1 MASNERINNIV
12 IENAQIRFRNFSGK
26 PGKYNAEGR
35 RNFCVLL
42 DDDIVGPLKADGW
55 NVKYLN
61 PRDEGDLPQAY
72 LQVAVSYDNIP
83 PKIYLI
89 TSTGKTLLD
98 EDSIN
103 ILDWAEIENVDLI
116 IRPYIWEVNDKSG
129 VKAYCKSMYVTI
141 VQDEFDKKYSDVPD
155 SAASAMTYFDGM
167 NPPFDED

>member
-1 MASNERINNIV
+1 MAEHINNIV

-42 DDDIVGPLKADGW
+42 DEDIADQIKDDGW

-61 PRDEGDLPQAY
+61 PRDEDDEPQAY
-72 LQVAVSYDNIP
+72 LQVAVNFENIP

-89 TSTGKTLLD
+89 TTNGKTLLD
-98 EDSIN
+98 EESVN
-103 ILDWAEIENVDLI
+103 ILDWAEIQNVDLI
-116 IRPYIWEVNDKSG
+116 IRPYVWEVNNKTG

-141 VQDEFDKKYSDVPD
+141 VQDEFDQKYSDVPD
-155 SAASAMTYFDGM
+155 SALSAMSHFDGM